1 MNKIVK
7 NVATVES
14 YTLINKEEKNKIGKR
29 DICINVSN
37 CNVHKINS
45 NYKLTNKKNMQTS
58 DPSCRVKDIFFLHF
72 FERKML
78 HPRGATIYLFLD
90 MYDDGNNLNFIEM
103 LTFYVNGGNI

>member
-1 MNKIVK
+1 M
-7 NVATVES
+7 
-14 YTLINKEEKNKIGKR
+14 
-29 DICINVSN
+29 
-37 CNVHKINS
+37 
-45 NYKLTNKKNMQTS
+45 
-58 DPSCRVKDIFFLHF
+58 VKDVFFLHV